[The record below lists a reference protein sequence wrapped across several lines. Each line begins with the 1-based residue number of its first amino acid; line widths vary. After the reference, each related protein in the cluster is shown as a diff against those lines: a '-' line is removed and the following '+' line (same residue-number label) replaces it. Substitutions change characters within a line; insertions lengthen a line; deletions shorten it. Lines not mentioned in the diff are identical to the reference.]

1 MWGIEVRPK
10 HMLNN
15 HSERLVALGIHL
27 VVLAVHATSHSVE
40 AVDRLDQSC
49 EIVSG
54 RSRWVR
60 RA

>member
-1 MWGIEVRPK
+1 
-10 HMLNN
+10 MLNN

-49 EIVSG
+49 KVVSG
-54 RSRWVR
+54 RSRRAR